1 MELHAMG
8 ISYQHDEDFYIN
20 RPDGSGDNLLVIF
33 KTPAYVISENTEIS
47 VSENSAIFYAKG
59 TPQIYGARGEKYINH
74 WIHFNCDETDK
85 FFERTGICFDRPFS
99 VGSTASVESLLELLS
114 LESVSEDRRAGE
126 CADLL
131 LRLIFLKLGNDGAN
145 SVPKPYRDDLQWLR
159 ADIYS
164 TPSGC
169 YKIDSAAAKV
179 LLSPSHFQA
188 AYKAEFGVSFG
199 EDVIRARITAA
210 KRYLKTTSL
219 TVREISELCGYEND
233 VHFIRQFKKRT
244 GMTATQFR
252 KID

>member
-8 ISYQHDEDFYIN
+8 ISYRHDDDDFCID
-20 RPDGSGDNLLVIF
+20 RPVGSGDNLLLIF
-33 KTPAYVISENTEIS
+33 KTPAFVVSGDTEIA
-47 VSENSAIFYAKG
+47 VPENSAVVYAKG
-59 TPQIYGARGEKYINH
+59 TPQIYGARGGEYVNH
-74 WIHFNCDETDK
+74 WVHFDCDETDI
-85 FFERTGICFDRPFS
+85 FFERAGICFDRPFS
-99 VGSTASVESLLELLS
+99 VGSAAAAESMLELLS

-131 LRLIFLKLGNDGAN
+131 LRLLFLKLGNDGEKAA
-145 SVPKPYRDDLQWLR
+145 PTPHRDSLQRLR

-164 TPSGC
+164 TPSGS
-169 YKIDSAAAKV
+169 YRIGEAAAVV

-199 EDVIRARITAA
+199 EDVIRARIAAA

-219 TVREISELCGYEND
+219 SVREIAELCGYENE

-244 GMTATQFR
+244 GMTATEFR
-252 KID
+252 TC